1 MCLYTLDRDIKPENV
16 VNKSQIPEEELSEKN
31 YLYYK
36 LLDIKNKKEENLKNE
51 EKVNQQVKKLS
62 KNK

>member
-1 MCLYTLDRDIKPENV
+1 MCLYTLDRDIKPENL

-36 LLDIKNKKEENLKNE
+36 LLDIKNKKEKI
-51 EKVNQQVKKLS
+51 
-62 KNK
+62 